1 MSCRKPR
8 ILQFAAD
15 AVVGRQHTDQVRRR
29 QRRLGHGSHF
39 HPLRGGLA
47 DRHVEHVRHHRNP
60 ERLGNPRPEPAPFLC
75 HRRDHLRGHRR
86 VGRQFLDGRKT
97 AHRRRSV
104 GAWPLVA
111 ESGFTAAEFAA
122 RLGTS
127 PSRLSTYLSGK
138 VMPSAAL
145 LVRAEGVHSTPAEE
159 HPSDPVEI
167 PFGTRS
173 AQGSA
178 ELVDVAGAR
187 VEFSGA
193 EQGNQTT
200 VSARDHERG
209 R

>member
-1 MSCRKPR
+1 MSSPPSSARPSPCVS
-8 ILQFAAD
+8 AAR
-15 AVVGRQHTDQVRRR
+15 GRAEDRALEEVS
-29 QRRLGHGSHF
+29 RRL
-39 HPLRGGLA
+39 A
-47 DRHVEHVRHHRNP
+47 
-60 ERLGNPRPEPAPFLC
+60 
-75 HRRDHLRGHRR
+75 
-86 VGRQFLDGRKT
+86 T
-97 AHRRRSV
+97 
-104 GAWPLVA
+104 LVA

-145 LVRAEGVHSTPAEE
+145 LVRAEGVRSTPAEG

-167 PFGTRS
+167 PFGTHS

-187 VEFSGA
+187 VEFCGA